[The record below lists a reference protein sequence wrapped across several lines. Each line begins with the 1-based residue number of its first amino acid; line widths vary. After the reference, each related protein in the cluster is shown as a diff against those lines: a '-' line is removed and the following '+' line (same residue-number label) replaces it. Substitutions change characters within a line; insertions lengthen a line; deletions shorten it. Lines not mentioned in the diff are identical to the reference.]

1 MKNMKRILSAAA
13 VFVLAGSMLAG
24 CGSSSGDDN
33 TLVMATN
40 ATFPPYEYVE
50 GDEIVGI
57 DPEIAAAIADELGME
72 LQIEDVDFDSI
83 VAGVASGK
91 YDMGM
96 AGMTV
101 DPDRLESVNFSDSY
115 ATGIQSIIVKE
126 GSPIQSVDDLSSST
140 KIGVQQGTTGAQ
152 YAADD
157 YGQDAVVNFNKGAD
171 AVQAL
176 VTDKVDCVII
186 DNEPAKSFVEAN
198 PGLKILDT
206 EYAVEDYAICV
217 AKDNDELL
225 DKINDALAKLKED
238 GTVDEIINKYIPSDG
253 E

>member
-24 CGSSSGDDN
+24 CGSSSSDEN

-83 VAGVASGK
+83 VADVASGK

>member
-1 MKNMKRILSAAA
+1 M
-13 VFVLAGSMLAG
+13 LAGSMLAG
-24 CGSSSGDDN
+24 CGSSSSDEN

>member
-126 GSPIQSVDDLSSST
+126 GSPIQSADDLSSST

-238 GTVDEIINKYIPSDG
+238 GTLDEIINKYIPSDG